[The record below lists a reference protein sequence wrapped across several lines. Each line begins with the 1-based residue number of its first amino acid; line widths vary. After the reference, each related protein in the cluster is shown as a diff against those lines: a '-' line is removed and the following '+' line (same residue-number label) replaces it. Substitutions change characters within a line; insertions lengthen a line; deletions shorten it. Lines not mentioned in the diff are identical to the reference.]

1 MVSAKITLKNPTGM
15 HMRPASEFVYVATTF
30 ESSIYILFKD
40 KKINGKSIMN
50 IMSACIR
57 TGDTIEIQCDGP
69 VEQAMLD
76 AEIKLIENNFASDEK

>member
-1 MVSAKITLKNPTGM
+1 
-15 HMRPASEFVYVATTF
+15 MRPASEFVYVATTLKVVF
-30 ESSIYILFKD
+30 TYVFKD

-69 VEQAMLD
+69 DEQAM
-76 AEIKLIENNFASDEK
+76 A

>member
-30 ESSIYILFKD
+30 ESSICILFKD

-50 IMSACIR
+50 IACIR

-69 VEQAMLD
+69 DEQAMLD

>member
-1 MVSAKITLKNPTGM
+1 MVRAL
-15 HMRPASEFVYVATTF
+15 
-30 ESSIYILFKD
+30 L
-40 KKINGKSIMN
+40 N

-69 VEQAMLD
+69 DEQAMLD

>member
-30 ESSIYILFKD
+30 ESSI
-40 KKINGKSIMN
+40 GKSIMN

-69 VEQAMLD
+69 DEQAMLD